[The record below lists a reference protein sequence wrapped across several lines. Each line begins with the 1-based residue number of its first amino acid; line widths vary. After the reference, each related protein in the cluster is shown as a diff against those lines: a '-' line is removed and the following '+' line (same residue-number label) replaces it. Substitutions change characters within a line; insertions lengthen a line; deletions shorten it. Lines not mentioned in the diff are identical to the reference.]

1 MRTTSCAARG
11 RPLAALLLLILVSLT
26 SWAAWA
32 DAAVQVHQE
41 IDLEEIFVAGTGEE
55 PSRANLTLLLQG
67 LGPPDGYPVD
77 CVLLVDTS
85 ATADLIAAKAF
96 AFDLIDQFSA
106 EDRIALV
113 SYATTAWLDVP
124 LTENRAE
131 LKTAVGDLSAGG
143 KSALGLAMQVAR
155 RELLDNGRE
164 DAILVE
170 ILLADGQSNIGI
182 EPDIEGEIASESGIT
197 IVSIGIGPLINRN
210 LMEAFADETSGLF
223 FPRPSEHALAQI
235 FEHLVVDVAA
245 TDIRVGKRLPAGLRY
260 VSASP
265 SPSQVETLSDGIT
278 SVTWRIAEL
287 RLRQELTIAVEMEA
301 DQKGLWGTDVD
312 SLVTYAD
319 FRGVEGSVHVPP
331 LMLSAIEPN
340 RVPVAMFAYEPE
352 GATTAHTVV
361 FTSLSFDPDEDGRIV
376 SWEWDFGDGS
386 AGSEQSPW
394 HRYAESGVYTV
405 RMRVTDNHGSVSLDA
420 VANINI
426 GDPPPP
432 AAVFDYTPAAP
443 TTADIVAF
451 IDQSFHP
458 EEDVGIGFWE
468 WDFGDG
474 SISEERNPEHRYAES
489 GTYTVRMWVIDD
501 RGEASAVAEATIAV
515 VNPPPPVAVFKYEPE
530 KATTADVVAFSD
542 ESFHPDEDAE
552 TVIWQWDFGDGS
564 ISEERN
570 PEHRYAESGAYTVRM
585 WVIDDRGEASA
596 VAEATIAVVNPPPPV
611 AVFKYE
617 PEKATTADVVSF
629 SDESFH
635 PEEDAEIVT
644 WRWDFGDGS
653 ISEERNPEH
662 RYAES
667 GTYTIRM
674 WVIDDRGETSAVA
687 EVITEIA
694 SAPPI
699 GGFVTRDPLTLIE
712 IAQPR
717 VGVEILLDAS
727 ASYDLDGSI
736 TRYKWDLDGDGTI
749 DTESTTSDVAHTFE
763 AAGETRV
770 TLTVVDDEGTW
781 ATVEKTLKVIPAV
794 STLRTIET
802 GLSDDWTIPACVAY
816 VTLHLEVNAMVHGLS
831 VTETIPAGWAF
842 TEGEN
847 DGATMRRDAQT
858 VEWLFLEKF
867 VVDGTNSQREIRY
880 TLTAPASVVDVEQ
893 STISGTLA
901 SSSPRFKQAIAGEDR
916 VTVTPVLPVPVVIS
930 RWDVVAAAID
940 PHLGETIGFDQIQYA
955 VSLWLSGDAVPL
967 TGDLMIDLAMMQ
979 DLIAYWLTGSSV
991 HDPLP

>member
-55 PSRANLTLLLQG
+55 PSRATLTLLLQG

-85 ATADLIAAKAF
+85 ATADLITAKAF

-113 SYATTAWLDVP
+113 SYATTARLDVP

-131 LKTAVGDLSAGG
+131 LKTVVGDLSAGG

-155 RELLDNGRE
+155 RELLNNGRE

-223 FPRPSEHALAQI
+223 FPHPSEDALTQI

-245 TDIRVGKRLPAGLRY
+245 TDIRVAKRLPAGLSF
-260 VSASP
+260 VSARP

-278 SVTWRIAEL
+278 SATWRISEL
-287 RLRQELTIAVEMEA
+287 QLGQELTIAVEMEA

-319 FRGVEGSVHVPP
+319 FRGIEGSVHVPS

-352 GATTAHTVV
+352 GATTADTVE
-361 FTSLSFDPDEDGRIV
+361 FSSLSFDPDEDGRIV
-376 SWEWDFGDGS
+376 SWEWNFGDGS
-386 AGSEQSPW
+386 VGSEQNPRR
-394 HRYAESGVYTV
+394 RYAESGAYTV
-405 RMRVTDNHGSVSLDA
+405 RMRVTDNHGGVSLDA
-420 VANINI
+420 VAHISI

-432 AAVFDYTPAAP
+432 VAVFDYTPAAP
-443 TTADIVAF
+443 TTADIVVF
-451 IDQSFHP
+451 SDQSFHP
-458 EEDVGIGFWE
+458 EEDVGISFWQ

-489 GTYTVRMWVIDD
+489 GTYAVRMWVIDD
-501 RGEASAVAEATIAV
+501 RGEASAVAEATIA
-515 VNPPPPVAVFKYEPE
+515 
-530 KATTADVVAFSD
+530 
-542 ESFHPDEDAE
+542 
-552 TVIWQWDFGDGS
+552 I
-564 ISEERN
+564 
-570 PEHRYAESGAYTVRM
+570 
-585 WVIDDRGEASA
+585 
-596 VAEATIAVVNPPPPV
+596 VNPPPPV

-629 SDESFH
+629 SDQSFH
-635 PEEDAEIVT
+635 PDEDAEIVI
-644 WRWDFGDGS
+644 WQWDFGDGS
-653 ISEERNPEH
+653 VSEERNPEH
-662 RYAES
+662 RYAGS
-667 GTYTIRM
+667 GTYAVRM
-674 WVIDDRGETSAVA
+674 WVIDDRGEASAVA
-687 EVITEIA
+687 EVVTEIS

-736 TRYKWDLDGDGTI
+736 ARYNWDLNGDGTI
-749 DTESTTSDVAHTFE
+749 DTESGTFDLAHTFE

-770 TLTVVDDEGTW
+770 TLTVVDDEGTR
-781 ATVEKTLKVIPAV
+781 ATVEKTLKVIPTV
-794 STLRTIET
+794 STLRSIET

-816 VTLHLEVNAMVHGLS
+816 VTLRLELNTTVNGLS
-831 VTETIPAGWAF
+831 VTETIPAGWTF
-842 TEGEN
+842 TEVEN
-847 DGATMRRDAQT
+847 DGATMRRNGQT
-858 VEWLFLEKF
+858 LEWLFLEKF
-867 VVDGTNSQREIRY
+867 VADGTNSQREIRY
-880 TLTAPASVVDVEQ
+880 TLTAPASVVGKEQ

-901 SSSPRFKQAIAGEDR
+901 SSSPRFKQTIAGEDR
-916 VTVTPVLPVPVVIS
+916 VTVTPVLPITVVIS

-967 TGDLMIDLAMMQ
+967 TGDLTIGLTTMQ